1 LCEIKSCRSL
11 SLTYWDVIVGYFEEE
26 MDLFINYILVTLGKS
41 CRCRET
47 LPSFRHF
54 IRILVIKYE
63 NEKQIKQ
70 NEFVLKKIVFEET
83 VLTNK

>member
-1 LCEIKSCRSL
+1 
-11 SLTYWDVIVGYFEEE
+11 
-26 MDLFINYILVTLGKS
+26 MHLFINYILVTLGKS
-41 CRCRET
+41 RRCRET
-47 LPSFRHF
+47 LPSFSHF